1 MTAALLDLLTMARFD
16 ALLAEALD
24 GAPLLLRARHAD
36 TLCKLTARAEAEPM
50 MLQASEAI
58 VGPGRPADLLIA
70 AGNALGAGAD
80 DLRGLIASPALRYA
94 LLIGRAGA
102 DEAGAWATV
111 AGVFAS
117 LRAAHGP
124 TGPALVVVTEN
135 PHCPAG
141 CRFYDDG
148 HLFGPAESA
157 LLARLHRPEASLLAQ
172 AADAAA
178 VETARGDPVL
188 LERLLALRDAERF
201 DPTEWILRQP
211 VAGGPAL
218 LPWRGLEAPCPI
230 WLARHDAAAL
240 RRRVWRGH
248 LGVLLPWLE
257 EMRADFLARSASL
270 LPTGLKDAT
279 SGEAIEP
286 VDYEWGHIVG
296 ALRWLRDGES
306 AAAADTL
313 RRVRNALAHAQ
324 PVPLDDCRRIEPAGR
339 RLLAWR

>member
-1 MTAALLDLLTMARFD
+1 MTAPLLDLLTMARFD
-16 ALLAEALD
+16 ALIADAVD

-36 TLCKLTARAEAEPM
+36 TLSRLVARAEAEPM
-50 MLQASEAI
+50 MLQISEAAP
-58 VGPGRPADLLIA
+58 GPGRPADLLLA
-70 AGNALGAGAD
+70 AGNVLGAGAD
-80 DLRGLIASPALRYA
+80 DLQGLIASPALHYA
-94 LLIGRAGA
+94 LLVGRAGR
-102 DEAGAWATV
+102 DELGAWATV

-124 TGPALVVVTEN
+124 TGPALVIVTQS
-135 PHCPAG
+135 PHRPAG
-141 CRFYDDG
+141 CRFFDDG

-188 LERLLALRDAERF
+188 LERLLALGDAERL
-201 DPTEWILRQP
+201 DPTGWILRQP
-211 VAGGPAL
+211 TTGQAAS

-230 WLARHDAAAL
+230 WLARHDPAAL

-257 EMRADFLARSASL
+257 EARADFLARAASV

-279 SGEAIEP
+279 SGDAIEP
-286 VDYEWGHIVG
+286 VDYEWGNIVG
-296 ALRWLRDGES
+296 ALRWLRDGDA

-324 PVPLDDCRRIEPAGR
+324 PAPLDDCRRMEPALR